1 MIKKKALKKAK
12 LSLGKKSKPNITVV
26 DIQFPPSLKVESF
39 VQKKK
44 SRVLKF
50 PNAFVFFRSVYN
62 QTLRDKGIK
71 LSQSDVSA
79 SASFVWNNKLSTEVK
94 NFYFDFASNVRKQ
107 YLMKHPVSY
116 YKCEFE
122 PDSKSMVTSK
132 DEPKKLKT
140 FNFIYEN
147 QNPKIVKQT
156 TLQEEPQSEK
166 VIPSQLDNVI
176 NPPTSMISWSNN
188 IFRGQPT
195 LFNNEIPDY
204 FNHEN
209 HQVLLNDSNLFSRE
223 YDQQFDTFNVDH
235 FFSSDIERQ
244 QQFINFNN
252 IFYDINNFNPP
263 YFESE

>member
-1 MIKKKALKKAK
+1 MAKQKAPRKSKP
-12 LSLGKKSKPNITVV
+12 SLGNKPNPNITVV
-26 DIQFPPSLKVESF
+26 DIKFPPTSLKVESF

-62 QTLRDKGIK
+62 QTLREKGIK

-79 SASFVWNNKLSTEVK
+79 SASFVWKNKLSTEVK
-94 NFYFDFASNVRKQ
+94 NFYFEFASNVRKQ

-147 QNPKIVKQT
+147 QNPKIVKQPI
-156 TLQEEPQSEK
+156 LQEEPQSVK

-176 NPPTSMISWSNN
+176 NPPTNMISWSNE
-188 IFRGQPT
+188 ILRGQPT
-195 LFNNEIPDY
+195 LFNNERLDNIS
-204 FNHEN
+204 HEN
-209 HQVLLNDSNLFSRE
+209 PVLWTGSSLFSRE
-223 YDQQFDTFNVDH
+223 YDQQFDAFNLDH
-235 FFSSDIERQ
+235 LFISDNERQ
-244 QQFINFNN
+244 QQFIEFNN
-252 IFYDINNFNPP
+252 IFYAINNNDNT